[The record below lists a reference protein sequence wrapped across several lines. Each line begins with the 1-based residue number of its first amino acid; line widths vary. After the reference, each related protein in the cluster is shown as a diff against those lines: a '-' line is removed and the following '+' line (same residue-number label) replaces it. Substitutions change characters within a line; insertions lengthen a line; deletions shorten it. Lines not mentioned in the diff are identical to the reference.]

1 MIKNASDLL
10 TAFIAKEREMVEAIS
25 MQHMPTLGSAYE
37 AIAKE
42 GIDQQFVLPPDLDLR
57 VVSGFIEGCQK
68 QIDGMLVQG
77 EGQRY
82 GLTDQ
87 YIYPARQVLC
97 VLEVKKT
104 LDSTALA
111 EGVTH
116 LADILRCCEA
126 DVQARLDAGEDF
138 DIRSA
143 RESYE
148 MLTGRSGPFS
158 SQAAFS
164 LSEPDR
170 INFFTL
176 LRQSYAP
183 VAVLLG
189 FDGYATEHGL
199 RSAMLK
205 YTKNNIDALA
215 KNLPEILPALI
226 TTGTFSLVKCT
237 GQPYL
242 CRAPNGGWVLLA
254 SGRDNVARI
263 LLEFLWTK
271 ISVIC
276 GVPMPFGTDL
286 DHEYLAEL
294 LVVRGESKNGKGV
307 FKLSPHEFS
316 EKDLVRLGATDWE
329 PTQLSAA
336 AVDVA
341 KSLTLQPGP
350 LKLDLSLSEVI
361 HKKHGVVLDDAVA
374 ELVDTHAYCRTNTGL
389 RPIGRNTLIVVREDG
404 TGYTDMNPVRLTAWC
419 DKQGFGFT
427 QVVISSGKFE

>member
-1 MIKNASDLL
+1 MIKNASDIL
-10 TAFIAKEREMVEAIS
+10 TAFIAKEREKVEAIS

-42 GIDQQFVLPPDLDLR
+42 GIDQQFVLPPGLDLR
-57 VVSGFIEGCQK
+57 VVSGFIEGCHK

-82 GLTDQ
+82 GVTDQ
-87 YIYPARQVLC
+87 YIYPACQVLC

-104 LDSTALA
+104 LNSTELA
-111 EGVTH
+111 KGVTH
-116 LADILRCCEA
+116 LADILRYC
-126 DVQARLDAGEDF
+126 DVDVRARLDAGEYF

-148 MLTGRSGPFS
+148 RLTGGAGPLS
-158 SQAAFS
+158 TLAAHS
-164 LSEPDR
+164 LPEPDR

-189 FDGYATEHGL
+189 FNGYATEHGL

-205 YTKNNIDALA
+205 FTQSNIGALA

-226 TTGTFSLVKCT
+226 TAGTFSLVKCT

-242 CRAPNGGWVLLA
+242 WRAPNGGWVLLA
-254 SGRDNVARI
+254 SDRDNVARI

-286 DHEYLAEL
+286 DHESLAEL
-294 LVVRGESKNGKGV
+294 IVMRGKSVDGKGV
-307 FKLSPHEFS
+307 FELSTHELS
-316 EKDLVRLGATDWE
+316 EKELERPGATDWE
-329 PTQLSAA
+329 PRQLSAA

-341 KSLTLQPGP
+341 KSLTLQPTP
-350 LKLDLSLSEVI
+350 LKLDLSLSEII
-361 HKKHGVVLDDAVA
+361 HKKHGVVLDDAVS
-374 ELVDTHAYCRTNTGL
+374 ELVDTQAYCRTDTEL

-404 TGYTDMNPVRLTAWC
+404 TGYSDLNTVRLTAWC
-419 DKQGFGFT
+419 GKQGFECT
-427 QVVISSGKFE
+427 HLVISSGNLE